1 MIDLD
6 KLQAVRK
13 VAFEPLQSHVTDT
26 IVLQFGKQ
34 DLMVENVECFGK
46 IQKNTHRRFVLVDC
60 RGSFIYQMNL
70 RVRCRMIFPKSKLT
84 AVKYIVFFLP
94 NSTKR
99 LYMTFSKNLERLDNK
114 EIGL

>member
-1 MIDLD
+1 MEATLDGLHWRASLIDLD

-46 IQKNTHRRFVLVDC
+46 I
-60 RGSFIYQMNL
+60 
-70 RVRCRMIFPKSKLT
+70 
-84 AVKYIVFFLP
+84 
-94 NSTKR
+94 
-99 LYMTFSKNLERLDNK
+99 
-114 EIGL
+114 